1 MPKGGDITPSQ
12 RSRGQKEGVPVQKMA
27 VMNPMNIATRL
38 IEGNAQEFE
47 LDGEVEERQLELPR
61 DI

>member
-1 MPKGGDITPSQ
+1 
-12 RSRGQKEGVPVQKMA
+12 MA